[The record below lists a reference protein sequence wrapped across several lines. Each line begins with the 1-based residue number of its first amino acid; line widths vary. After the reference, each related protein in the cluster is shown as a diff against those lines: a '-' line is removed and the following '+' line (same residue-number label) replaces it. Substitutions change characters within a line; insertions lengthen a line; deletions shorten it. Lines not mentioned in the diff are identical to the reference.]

1 MLLSMAYGSQAVIS
15 LTLLMLIKHVERQL
29 KGMNISSDTVFP
41 PVSLIYFFERIQ
53 IEEIN
58 RPQQCKC
65 QNIWP
70 MLQVLC

>member
-1 MLLSMAYGSQAVIS
+1 MAYGSQGVIS
-15 LTLLMLIKHVERQL
+15 STLLILIKHVERQL

-65 QNIWP
+65 QNTWP